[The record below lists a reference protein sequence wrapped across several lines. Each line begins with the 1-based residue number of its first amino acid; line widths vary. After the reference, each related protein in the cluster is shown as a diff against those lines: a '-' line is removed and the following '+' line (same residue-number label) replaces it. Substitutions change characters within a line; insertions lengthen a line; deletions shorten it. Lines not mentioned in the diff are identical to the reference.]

1 VQALLQAGDA
11 GRPALRD
18 DARQL
23 TRGELASALDTEIA
37 WLRGR
42 DVARWALHAPNGVA
56 WAVADLALHAGAAQ
70 NVPLPTW
77 FTAAQLE
84 HALDDAGVDGVLT
97 DAPGRF
103 ESAGWTADGTAPASG
118 LRLVRRAARECAKPW
133 PAGAAKLT
141 YTSGSTGTPQGVPL
155 AAATL
160 DAIARSVATATAAL
174 DLRRHVAI
182 LPLATLLE
190 NVAGLYA
197 SLVAG
202 AECVLPPVTG
212 VGAGTVDAP
221 ALLRCL
227 DEHAPHSA
235 ILVPELLR
243 VLVAARRRGWPA
255 PPALRF
261 LAVGG
266 AAVAPDLLREA
277 ASLGLPV
284 YEGYGLSECGSV
296 VCLNVPGAN
305 RPGSVGRPLP
315 HARVRV
321 AADGEVHVGG
331 AVACGSDEVAT
342 GDLGQFDADGFL
354 HLRGRRR
361 NVFITSLGRN
371 VSPEWVERELLA
383 DASIAQA
390 YVCGE
395 RRPQPVAL
403 LVPADPRV
411 GDADLARAVAIAN
424 ARLPDYACVR
434 DWMRVPPFTPVD
446 GTLTANGRPRRERIA
461 ERHAT
466 TLASLVATA
475 LAS

>member
-1 VQALLQAGDA
+1 LHSLLRAGDA

-18 DARQL
+18 DTRRL
-23 TRGELASALDTEIA
+23 SRGELAAAIDAELA
-37 WLRGR
+37 WLQCQH
-42 DVARWALHAPNGVA
+42 VERWALQAPNGVA
-56 WAVADLALHAGAAQ
+56 WAVADLALHGADAPI
-70 NVPLPTW
+70 VPLPTW
-77 FTAAQLE
+77 FTPAQRA

-97 DAPGRF
+97 DASGPF
-103 ESAGWTADGTAPASG
+103 EATGWSRAGTAPGSG
-118 LRLVRRAARECAKPW
+118 LHLLRRGPRAPVSPW

-141 YTSGSTGTPQGVPL
+141 YTSGSTGTPKGVPL

-160 DAIARSVATATAAL
+160 EAVARSVADSTSRL
-174 DLRRHVAI
+174 DLHRHVAI

-202 AECVLPPVTG
+202 AECVLPAATG
-212 VGAGTVDAP
+212 VGAGTVDVP

-227 DEHAPHSA
+227 ADGEPQSA

-277 ASLGLPV
+277 AALGLPV
-284 YEGYGLSECGSV
+284 HEGYGLSECGSV

-315 HARVRV
+315 HAQVRV
-321 AADGEVHVGG
+321 AADGEVHVRG
-331 AVACGSDEVAT
+331 AVACGSDEIAT
-342 GDLGQFDADGFL
+342 GDLGEFDADGFL

-361 NVFITSLGRN
+361 NEFITSLGRN

-383 DASIAQA
+383 DAAIAQA

-395 RRPQPVAL
+395 ARPQPVAL
-403 LVPADPRV
+403 LVPMDSRV
-411 GDADLARAVAIAN
+411 SDADLARAVATAN
-424 ARLPDYACVR
+424 ARLPDYARVR
-434 DWMRVPPFTPVD
+434 DWTRVPPFTPAD
-446 GTLTANGRPRRERIA
+446 DTLTANGRPRRERIR

-466 TLASLVATA
+466 TLASLVATT